1 MLLHDIR
8 YAVRA
13 LLANKGFAIVAV
25 LCLGLAIGINTMIYS
40 VVDGILIQPLPF
52 EDPGRLVLLN
62 ETNQR
67 AGIREA
73 GVSYRN
79 LGDWRERNQVFVDM
93 AGYQGRSL
101 TLADSGDPERYRGA
115 AISWNLFPLL
125 GVKPALGRG
134 FTKDDDRLGAEPVM
148 IISDE
153 IWHRRYQA
161 DPSIVGR
168 RVLLNGAPRTVIA
181 VMPPKFQF
189 IEAQHLWLPLDP
201 FVHDQPRDTRSMAVF
216 ARLKPDASLDR
227 ARTDMDAVTARLST
241 EYAKENDGWG
251 VRIRPIAEDFIPPD
265 VRLVILTM
273 MGAVTLVVIVAC
285 ANMAN
290 LMLARASARRREI
303 SIRAALGAG
312 RLRIAR
318 QLLTEAVI
326 VALASVPLGLVLA
339 QMGLDL
345 LDRAMPPGQVPYYI
359 HWELNLNVLLYSF
372 AIAACTGI
380 VFGLAPALQAAKL
393 NLTESLKE
401 GGHGSTVGS
410 RRARLRNSLVVSE
423 VALSVVLLVGASLF
437 VRSFLNL
444 QNARGGFDTT
454 PLMTMRFF
462 MSGEPYLTDEPR
474 ARRVEDIVRR
484 IEGLGDVQA
493 AFASNLIPL
502 GGGGD
507 GGRVIVEGRTVPR
520 GEEPS
525 IGFTG
530 VTSHFFRTLKVALV
544 GGRDFSDTEGQARVP
559 VAIINQAMAKR
570 VWPNENPIGRRFRLQ
585 DREPVEWFRVIG
597 ISQNVRHGDISDEDP
612 VGPNAYVPYPYSN
625 FPNAG
630 LTIRVAGE
638 PARITAAARE
648 QIRASDA
655 GLPVFE
661 VRTMEEVRQLGF
673 WEDRIFGWLFSIFA
687 AVALLLA
694 VIGVYGVLSYAVSQR
709 TQEMG
714 VRVALGAAR
723 GDVLRLI
730 VGQGVR
736 LAAIGVAVGLVG
748 SFGVTRV
755 VRTLL
760 FNVTPTDPVS
770 FIGVSLFLVFIAA
783 LASYVPARRATA
795 VDPLTALRVQ

>member
-1 MLLHDIR
+1 MLLHDLR
-8 YAVRA
+8 YAVRT
-13 LLANKGFAIVAV
+13 LVGNRGFAIVAT

-40 VVDGILIQPLPF
+40 VVDGILIQPLPY
-52 EDPGRLVLLN
+52 ENPSQLVLLN

-67 AGIREA
+67 AGIRQS
-73 GVSYRN
+73 GVSNAN
-79 LGDWRERNQVFVDM
+79 LRDWRERNQVFADL

-101 TLADSGDPERYRGA
+101 TLADTGDPERYRGA

-134 FTKDDDRLGAEPVM
+134 FTRDDDRLGAEPVM

-161 DPSIVGR
+161 DPSIIGR
-168 RVLLNGAPRTVIA
+168 RVLLNGAPRTLIA

-189 IEAQHLWLPLDP
+189 IESQQIWLPLDP
-201 FVHDQPRDTRSMAVF
+201 FVHDQPRGSRNLAVF

-227 ARTDMDAVTARLST
+227 ARWDMDAVTARLST
-241 EYAKENDGWG
+241 DYPKENDGWG
-251 VRIRPIAEDFIPPD
+251 VRIRPIAEDFIPPN

-285 ANMAN
+285 ANLAN
-290 LMLARASARRREI
+290 LMLARAGARRREI

-318 QLLTEAVI
+318 QLLTEAVLL
-326 VALASVPLGLVLA
+326 ALASVPLGLVLA
-339 QMGLDL
+339 RVGLDL

-359 HWELNLNVLLYSF
+359 HWELNVDVLVYSF
-372 AIAACTGI
+372 VIAACTGV
-380 VFGLAPALQAAKL
+380 VFGLAPAVQAAKL

-410 RRARLRNSLVVSE
+410 RRARLRNSLVVAE

-444 QNARGGFDTT
+444 QNAQGGFDTA

-462 MSGEPYLTDEPR
+462 MSGESYTTDEPR

-484 IEGLGDVQA
+484 IEGLGGVQS

-520 GEEPS
+520 AEEPS

-530 VTSHFFRTLKVALV
+530 VTSHFFRTLNVPLV
-544 GGRDFSDTEGQARVP
+544 SGRDFSDAEGQARVP
-559 VAIINQAMAKR
+559 VAVINQAMAKR
-570 VWPNENPIGRRFRLQ
+570 VWPNENPIGRRFRL
-585 DREPVEWFRVIG
+585 DREPVEWFSVIG

-612 VGPNAYVPYPYSN
+612 IGPNAYVPFPYGS
-625 FPNAG
+625 FPNTG

-638 PARITAAARE
+638 PAGITAAARE

-714 VRVALGAAR
+714 VRVALGAGR

-748 SFGVTRV
+748 SFAVTRV
-755 VRTLL
+755 IRTLL
-760 FNVTPTDPVS
+760 FNVTPTDPGS
-770 FIGVSLFLVFIAA
+770 FIGVSVFLVLIAA
-783 LASYVPARRATA
+783 LASYAPARRAIA
-795 VDPLTALRVQ
+795 VDPLIALRAQ

>member
-1 MLLHDIR
+1 MLLHDLR
-8 YAVRA
+8 YAVRT
-13 LLANKGFAIVAV
+13 LVGNRGFAIVAT

-40 VVDGILIQPLPF
+40 VVDGILIQPLPY
-52 EDPGRLVLLN
+52 ENPSQLVLLN

-67 AGIREA
+67 AGIRQS
-73 GVSYRN
+73 GVSNAN
-79 LGDWRERNQVFVDM
+79 LRDWRERNQVFADL

-101 TLADSGDPERYRGA
+101 TLADTGDPERYRGA

-134 FTKDDDRLGAEPVM
+134 FTRDDDRLGAEPVM

-161 DPSIVGR
+161 DPSIIGR
-168 RVLLNGAPRTVIA
+168 RVLLNGAPRTLIA

-189 IEAQHLWLPLDP
+189 IESQQIWLPLDP
-201 FVHDQPRDTRSMAVF
+201 FVHDQPRGSRNLAVF

-227 ARTDMDAVTARLST
+227 ARWDMDAVTARLST
-241 EYAKENDGWG
+241 DYPTENDGWG
-251 VRIRPIAEDFIPPD
+251 VRIRPIAEDFIPPN

-285 ANMAN
+285 ANLAN
-290 LMLARASARRREI
+290 LMLARAGARRREI

-318 QLLTEAVI
+318 QLLTEAVLL
-326 VALASVPLGLVLA
+326 ALASVPLGLVLA
-339 QMGLDL
+339 RVGLDL

-359 HWELNLNVLLYSF
+359 HWELNVDVLVYSF
-372 AIAACTGI
+372 VIAACTGV
-380 VFGLAPALQAAKL
+380 VFGLAPAVQAAKL

-410 RRARLRNSLVVSE
+410 RRARLRNSLVVAE

-444 QNARGGFDTT
+444 QNAQGGFDTA

-462 MSGEPYLTDEPR
+462 MSGESYTTDEPR

-484 IEGLGDVQA
+484 IEGLGGVQS

-520 GEEPS
+520 AEEPS

-530 VTSHFFRTLKVALV
+530 VTSHFFRTLNVPLV
-544 GGRDFSDTEGQARVP
+544 SGRDFSDAEGQARVP
-559 VAIINQAMAKR
+559 VAVINQAMAKR
-570 VWPNENPIGRRFRLQ
+570 VWPNENPIGRRFRL
-585 DREPVEWFRVIG
+585 DREPVEWFSVIG

-612 VGPNAYVPYPYSN
+612 IGPNAYVPFPYGS
-625 FPNAG
+625 FPNTG

-638 PARITAAARE
+638 PAGITAAARE

-714 VRVALGAAR
+714 VRVALGAGR

-748 SFGVTRV
+748 SFAVTRV
-755 VRTLL
+755 IRTLL
-760 FNVTPTDPVS
+760 FNVTPTDPGS
-770 FIGVSLFLVFIAA
+770 FIGVSVFLVLIAA
-783 LASYVPARRATA
+783 LASYAPARRAIA
-795 VDPLTALRVQ
+795 VDPLIALRAQ